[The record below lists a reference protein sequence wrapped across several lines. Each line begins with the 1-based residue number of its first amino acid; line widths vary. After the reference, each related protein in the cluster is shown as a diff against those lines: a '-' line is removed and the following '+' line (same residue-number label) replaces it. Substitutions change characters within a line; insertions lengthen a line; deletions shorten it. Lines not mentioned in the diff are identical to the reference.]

1 MKVWKVAIL
10 IFLIVGCSNNSI
22 PIEVLDLDYLDERAL
37 HNIEEEFLYS
47 EIDGLYIHDYIK
59 QNNEKSVRWTAT
71 VQRIQD
77 ERTIELKEPYLPSI
91 LVTFEKTNEK
101 DIQIGDVVTIHG
113 VLIGYGETFGADP
126 IWVVRPAE
134 LVETSE
140 ENLQQLKEYQEKA
153 VKAE

>member
-1 MKVWKVAIL
+1 M
-10 IFLIVGCSNNSI
+10 VGCSSNSI

-37 HNIEEEFLYS
+37 HNRDEEFLYS
-47 EIDGLYIHDYIK
+47 EIDGVYVHDYIK
-59 QNNEKSVRWTAT
+59 QNKEKSVRWTAT

-91 LVTFEKTNEK
+91 LVTFENAFEE

-126 IWVVRPAE
+126 VWVVRPAE

-140 ENLQQLKEYQEKA
+140 EGLQQLKEYQNK
-153 VKAE
+153 VAEAE